1 MQSPKKKAFS
11 RPKNSKPKPNSPRS
25 ANSHRQSSQN
35 TQNIIIYTNKELKN
49 FIELSISPTAKKL
62 NVQYNSIIN
71 FKGLPSLLKL
81 EELDCSNN
89 KIRNLYRFPVLPNL
103 KEIKISNNPFSDT
116 EYYRISLLIVCSSL
130 QKIDGDLVTIS
141 ERMQARELY
150 FKCYDLLIL
159 GWILEYPIPEDDQI
173 DMIKKELEKQNFNEN
188 KKQSNSKSIEIK
200 KYIEIQLKDIDEEMT
215 LSQFENT
222 LKYFSIIEKS
232 LNEDTFLIDK
242 CEIKKENNET
252 FYLTSKLKEFLF
264 DALDN
269 SNKNKVAQKVTESLD
284 RFYMKEMKN
293 QLKLSDVINREIQH
307 FAGSEIINKSEN
319 YEEKKEKTK
328 LTTLDDN
335 DEEENSNDENKKG
348 LVDRAT
354 QTPKIRGLEN
364 ISLMIE
370 EQNNDQNDDDE

>member
-1 MQSPKKKAFS
+1 
-11 RPKNSKPKPNSPRS
+11 
-25 ANSHRQSSQN
+25 
-35 TQNIIIYTNKELKN
+35 
-49 FIELSISPTAKKL
+49 
-62 NVQYNSIIN
+62 
-71 FKGLPSLLKL
+71 
-81 EELDCSNN
+81 
-89 KIRNLYRFPVLPNL
+89 
-103 KEIKISNNPFSDT
+103 
-116 EYYRISLLIVCSSL
+116 
-130 QKIDGDLVTIS
+130 
-141 ERMQARELY
+141 
-150 FKCYDLLIL
+150 
-159 GWILEYPIPEDDQI
+159 
-173 DMIKKELEKQNFNEN
+173 MIKKELEKQNFNEN

-215 LSQFENT
+215 LNQFENT

-269 SNKNKVAQKVTESLD
+269 SNKNKVTQKVTESLD

-319 YEEKKEKTK
+319 YEENYEEKKEKTK

-335 DEEENSNDENKKG
+335 EEEENSNDENKKG

-370 EQNNDQNDDDE
+370 EQNNDQNDDEWNKMKEDSIVLSAQNERLTIDNMKLSINNKQLFSNNSQLTAINQQIKDFDEKKFTFQNAIKLFNQVQLKQQNKIM